1 MCAYEESIISK
12 KEIDCEYR
20 CPKLSARDANIKE
33 LSYRILRLKDST
45 LGLQI
50 LNSAN
55 GTVFKNPLSLNILRD
70 YLGELTG
77 EKYRKASDMFQPL
90 FARINLLAGKLYV
103 ADNNN
108 SGFLCAVLIDLG
120 LITKIRSDEYTIYQL
135 VPEAINNLEKF
146 LNIHT
151 EK

>member
-12 KEIDCEYR
+12 KEIDSEYQ
-20 CPKLSARDANIKE
+20 CPKLSARDPNIKE
-33 LSYRILRLKDST
+33 LSYRILRLNDST

-50 LNSAN
+50 LNLAN

-77 EKYRKASDMFQPL
+77 EKYSNVSYMLQPL
-90 FARINLLAGKLYV
+90 FARINLLAGKFYV

-120 LITKIRSDEYTIYQL
+120 LIARKKLGKNSEYQL

>member
-20 CPKLSARDANIKE
+20 CPKLSATDENKKE
-33 LSYRILRLKDST
+33 LSYRILRLDDST
-45 LGLQI
+45 LGLEI
-50 LNSAN
+50 LNSAK
-55 GTVFKNPLSLNILRD
+55 GTVFKKPLSLNTLRD
-70 YLGELTG
+70 YLGELADV
-77 EKYRKASDMFQPL
+77 KYYKASDMFQPL
-90 FARINLLAGKLYV
+90 FARINLLAGKFYV
-103 ADNNN
+103 ADNNI

-120 LITKIRSDEYTIYQL
+120 LITKNKSAEYTVYQL
-135 VPEAINNLEKF
+135 IPEAINNLEKF